1 MQVVNHR
8 DDIDTL
14 PRLTRR
20 GAFRLAAGALGGAL
34 GTGARA
40 QGSATATS
48 QPGIVVP
55 IGGALKFDNAE
66 VWARLVQLSGG
77 PGARWLVLPTAG
89 DSPQRAGERIAQTLE
104 QAGAKATVLPVSPR
118 WPGTEV
124 ARAVRDPALVAE
136 VAQAAGVYFAGG
148 AQERI
153 VDALQP
159 GGQSTPLLDA
169 IRALK
174 ARGGIVAGSSAGAA
188 VMSRTMF
195 RDAQDSLAVLKF
207 GARMGKEIDRGLG
220 FVGDELFVDQH
231 FLKRGRIGRLL
242 PVMWQ
247 EGFKLGLGV
256 EENSGAIVRGSQIEA
271 IGAKGALLVD
281 LRGASHDASLGAF
294 NLKGVRL
301 TYLDR
306 GDRHDLGTG
315 TTTPS
320 EIKQRDAAIDPNSA
334 AFKPYFPR
342 APFYG
347 DMLGDNTIVNA
358 MGNLI
363 DNRESEAFGLAFDG
377 RALRPGAP
385 AQPPEARA
393 TLGFEFRLYRGPD
406 SRGWFTGAFG
416 GEDYTAVNLY
426 LDVTP
431 VEMAKPLFRP
441 LAAAGR

>member
-1 MQVVNHR
+1 MQSVIHR
-8 DDIDTL
+8 DDIAAL
-14 PRLTRR
+14 PPLSRR
-20 GAFRLAAGALGGAL
+20 GLLQLAAATTGG
-34 GTGARA
+34 GVMVGARA
-40 QGSATATS
+40 QAPAEGFA
-48 QPGIVVP
+48 VP

-66 VWARLVQLSGG
+66 VWTRLVQLSGG
-77 PGARWLVLPTAG
+77 VGAKWVVLPTAG

-104 QAGAKATVLPVSPR
+104 QAGAKPTVLPVSPR
-118 WPGTEV
+118 WPGVDV
-124 ARAVRDPALVAE
+124 AAAARDPALVAL
-136 VAQAAGVYFAGG
+136 VAQASGVYFAGG

-153 VDALQP
+153 VESLQP
-159 GGQSTPLLDA
+159 GGKSTPLLDA
-169 IRALK
+169 IRAVK

-207 GARMGKEIDRGLG
+207 GARMGKEIDLGLG

-256 EENSGAIVRGSQIEA
+256 EENSGAIVQGSRIEA

-281 LRGASHDASLGAF
+281 LRSATHDATLGAF
-294 NLKGVRL
+294 NLKGVKL

-306 GDRHDLGTG
+306 GDRHDLATG
-315 TTTPS
+315 ITTPS
-320 EIKQRDAAIDPNSA
+320 EAKKRDLAIDPTSS

-342 APFYG
+342 APFYA
-347 DMLGDNTIVNA
+347 DMLGDTTIVNA

-363 DNRESEAFGLAFDG
+363 DNRDSEAYGLAFDG

-385 AQPPEARA
+385 VQPPEARA
-393 TLGFEFRLYRGPD
+393 TLGFEFRLYRGDD
-406 SRGWFTGAFG
+406 SRGWYTGAFG

-431 VEMAKPLFRP
+431 IEMAKPLYQP
-441 LAAAGR
+441 LPRAAAR